1 MVQVHARPVLG
12 EAVSTSATA
21 TIEPLALRTVP
32 ALRRIGLLG
41 LILQTRLA
49 WLGLIVLLVMV
60 FMAGTADVLTP
71 YDPNYQDYTHILRPP
86 SLDNPFGTDE
96 IGRDVYS
103 RVVYGTRVSLEVGVV
118 AVAIGLVSG
127 VLIGLV
133 AGYNGGWIE
142 DVLMRTMD
150 GLRAFPA
157 LVLALAIS
165 AVLGQGIINVM
176 IAVGVVY
183 VPTFA
188 RLTHAQTLSI
198 RERDYITAAR
208 VIGVGP
214 WRMML
219 RHIWPNAIG
228 PIIVQASLAAAF
240 AILAEASLSF
250 LGLGVRPPTA
260 SWGSMLRS
268 GYQYLSTAPW
278 LSLYPGAAI
287 FIAVLGFNLLGDGL
301 RQALDPRLR
310 RRGYA

>member
-1 MVQVHARPVLG
+1 MVQVHARPVLDDVVVVG
-12 EAVSTSATA
+12 PSAARRPRAVRKL
-21 TIEPLALRTVP
+21 PV
-32 ALRRIGLLG
+32 LRRFGMLG

-49 WLGLIVLLVMV
+49 WLGLIVLLGMV
-60 FMAGTADVLTP
+60 FMAVTSDILTP
-71 YDPNYQDYTHILRPP
+71 YDPNFQDYSRILRPP
-86 SLDNPFGTDE
+86 TLDNPFGTDE

-118 AVAIGLVSG
+118 AVAIGLLTG
-127 VLIGLV
+127 VLVGLV
-133 AGYNGGWIE
+133 AGYNGGWID

-198 RERDYITAAR
+198 RERDYVIAAR

-219 RHIWPNAIG
+219 RHIWPNLIG
-228 PIIVQASLAAAF
+228 AIIVQASLAAAF

-310 RRGYA
+310 PRGYA

>member
-1 MVQVHARPVLG
+1 VSSVQASAALG
-12 EAVSTSATA
+12 
-21 TIEPLALRTVP
+21 LAAPGRVVR
-32 ALRRIGLLG
+32 LRRFGPLRPL
-41 LILQTRLA
+41 LQTRLA
-49 WLGLIVLLVMV
+49 PFGLLVILALV
-60 FMAGTADVLTP
+60 FLAATADLLTP
-71 YDPNYQDYTHILRPP
+71 FDPNYQDYTRILQPP
-86 SLDNPFGTDE
+86 SLDYPFGTDE

-118 AVAIGLVSG
+118 AVAIGLVTG
-127 VLIGLV
+127 VIIGLV
-133 AGYNGGWIE
+133 AGYHGGWID

-165 AVLGQGIINVM
+165 AVLGQGLLNVM

-188 RLTHAQTLSI
+188 RLVHAQTLSI

-214 WRMML
+214 WRIML
-219 RHIWPNAIG
+219 RHIWPNTVG

-250 LGLGVRPPTA
+250 LGLGVRPPTP
-260 SWGSMLRS
+260 SWGAMLRS

-287 FIAVLGFNLLGDGL
+287 FVTVLGFNVLGDGL

-310 RRGYA
+310 GLRSRA

>member
-1 MVQVHARPVLG
+1 MSDVQPGLATHGLVLDRAAPVRLKQPR
-12 EAVSTSATA
+12 AVGL
-21 TIEPLALRTVP
+21 P
-32 ALRRIGLLG
+32 RRFGLLSV
-41 LILQTRLA
+41 LLQTRLA
-49 WLGLIVLLVMV
+49 WLGLVLIAALL
-60 FMAGTADVLTP
+60 FLAATADVLTP
-71 YDPNYQDYTHILRPP
+71 YDPDLQSYTRILQPP
-86 SLDNPFGTDE
+86 STNNPFGTDE

-103 RVVYGTRVSLEVGVV
+103 RVVYGTRVSLEVGVA
-118 AVAIGLVSG
+118 AVAIGLLAG

-133 AGYNGGWIE
+133 AGYNGGWI
-142 DVLMRTMD
+142 DGLFMRTMD

-165 AVLGQGIINVM
+165 AVLGPGIINVM
-176 IAVGVVY
+176 IAVGVVN

-198 RERDYITAAR
+198 RERDYIVAAR
-208 VIGVGP
+208 VVGVGP

-219 RHIWPNAIG
+219 RHIWPNTVG

-240 AILAEASLSF
+240 AILAEAALSF

-278 LSLYPGAAI
+278 LSIYPGAAI
-287 FIAVLGFNLLGDGL
+287 FLAVLGLNLLGDSL

-310 RRGYA
+310 GRGFA